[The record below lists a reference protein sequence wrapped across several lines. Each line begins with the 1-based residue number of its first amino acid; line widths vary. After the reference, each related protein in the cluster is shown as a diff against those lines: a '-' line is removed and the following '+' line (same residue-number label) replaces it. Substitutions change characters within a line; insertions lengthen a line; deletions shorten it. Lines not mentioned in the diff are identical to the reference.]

1 MKSNLLTILLTAA
14 CTCSAVMRFEAEDA
28 QLGENA
34 QRVAAADS
42 SGGAHIVLL
51 YPHLVSDPNLIP
63 PSALFTF
70 TVPAGVRP
78 QLRLRV
84 RATSEGDNSLWYALD
99 DLPFRQLHITPSGQ
113 WTDIALPL
121 PPLRPGEHHFKL
133 TTRERG
139 CAVDYLDILQLEL
152 LPDSA
157 ATLYPPPP
165 VTPPAEHPRVLLRSA
180 DLPALRQRLDHPQN
194 QPIWQIVQERAS
206 AENSGILDPVKHRG
220 KAGIFDANILTDIQC
235 MAFQSMINQDQDAG
249 KRAIAAM
256 GLFLD
261 RVDFQLDFQD
271 VTRQMGQTVYTAA
284 LVYDWCYSLLTD
296 ENKQHFIKRSE
307 EIMVLM
313 EIGCPPTR
321 QGDITGH
328 SGEAQLF
335 RDLLSFGI
343 ACYDEKPTL
352 YQLCAGRFFHNMV
365 PPRLF
370 FMGAGRHHQGCCYGP
385 YRLHWEVFAAML
397 FKRMTGM
404 EVFPRGEVQ
413 SQINGIIYNL
423 LPDEWHFTNGDCYRG
438 KTNPPVLLAL
448 TAYCQ
453 DPMAKGELIRQRG
466 LNYFRRDPVI
476 FLLFNTPELAAAE
489 RRELPLT
496 TFFSEPL
503 GGMIARSGWGMGA
516 RADVAVVDMR
526 GAGCLF
532 GNHQH
537 PDAGAFQIYH
547 RAPLAVDPGQY
558 GKYGTDYD
566 WFFNKQSISHNV
578 LLIHDP
584 DEKRPARSINDG
596 GQRLPNQRREPS
608 NIDILLNND
617 YQNGAVAAHAFG
629 PDQALPIFSHLK
641 CDIAQAYSDK
651 VREYTRSFVYFNT
664 NLPGAPGILVV
675 FDHVVAGNPNFRK
688 EWTINSCQQP
698 EVAKDRL
705 HIAYRDDAFDG
716 YMEAIPLL
724 PGAARRS
731 ITSSPSVVVGDQS
744 FEPPRPE
751 LPSTNSVRTSI
762 SPTTAQA
769 EDLFL
774 NVLPIGK
781 HPDGW
786 QAHLL
791 DLDAAVGAE
800 IQEQFV
806 TTFARDGK
814 LIRQPL
820 RLDLPAERLVLITDL
835 AEGPWTILKN
845 KQPWAKSLVAKGNHC
860 LFFQADKASYELL
873 PNGPEA
879 PELPP
884 YEQLRAIPGGDDN
897 ALFFNDQQ
905 IRQPS
910 GMVSLDGRPYV
921 SIAAMAKLADATWQN
936 NTLQIG
942 DLSCQFQPDRAVIR
956 CQDLRELPISAPV
969 RDIDGVLHASVTDL
983 TRLLRLRC
991 QLNEVGGLRL
1001 YSDDN
1006 SRYAWL
1012 VAGYEEQYNREPIS
1026 RALDGNPNSY
1036 WAQNAKPAT
1045 FTAVLAKPESIGG
1058 VEILWHRGNERV
1070 YTFEILT
1077 SSDGKSF
1084 ASVYKGASSADAA
1097 PQSYH
1102 FPEKIT
1108 AQFIRFHGYGSNQGP
1123 WTSISEFKVCK

>member
-1 MKSNLLTILLTAA
+1 
-14 CTCSAVMRFEAEDA
+14 
-28 QLGENA
+28 
-34 QRVAAADS
+34 
-42 SGGAHIVLL
+42 
-51 YPHLVSDPNLIP
+51 
-63 PSALFTF
+63 
-70 TVPAGVRP
+70 
-78 QLRLRV
+78 
-84 RATSEGDNSLWYALD
+84 
-99 DLPFRQLHITPSGQ
+99 
-113 WTDIALPL
+113 
-121 PPLRPGEHHFKL
+121 
-133 TTRERG
+133 
-139 CAVDYLDILQLEL
+139 
-152 LPDSA
+152 
-157 ATLYPPPP
+157 
-165 VTPPAEHPRVLLRSA
+165 
-180 DLPALRQRLDHPQN
+180 
-194 QPIWQIVQERAS
+194 
-206 AENSGILDPVKHRG
+206 
-220 KAGIFDANILTDIQC
+220 
-235 MAFQSMINQDQDAG
+235 
-249 KRAIAAM
+249 
-256 GLFLD
+256 
-261 RVDFQLDFQD
+261 
-271 VTRQMGQTVYTAA
+271 
-284 LVYDWCYSLLTD
+284 
-296 ENKQHFIKRSE
+296 
-307 EIMVLM
+307 
-313 EIGCPPTR
+313 
-321 QGDITGH
+321 
-328 SGEAQLF
+328 
-335 RDLLSFGI
+335 
-343 ACYDEKPTL
+343 
-352 YQLCAGRFFHNMV
+352 MV

-370 FMGAGRHHQGCCYGP
+370 FMASGRHHQGCCYGL

-404 EVFPRGEVQ
+404 EVFPREDVR
-413 SQINGIIYNL
+413 SQLNGIIYNL

-438 KTNPPVLLAL
+438 KTYPPVLLAL
-448 TAYCQ
+448 SAYCQ

-466 LNYFRRDPVI
+466 LNYFLRHDPII
-476 FLLFNTPELAAAE
+476 FLLFNAPELAAAE

-526 GAGCLF
+526 GAGHLF

-558 GKYGTDYD
+558 RKYGTDYD

-596 GQRLPNQRREPS
+596 GQRLPNQRREPGKF
-608 NIDILLNND
+608 DTLLNND
-617 YQNGAVAAHAFG
+617 YQNGSVTAHAFG

-664 NLPGAPGILVV
+664 NQRDAPGILIV
-675 FDHVVAGNPNFRK
+675 FDHVVTGNPNFRK
-688 EWTINSCQQP
+688 EWTINSYRQP
-698 EVAKDRL
+698 ELAGDRL
-705 HIAYRDDAFDG
+705 RIAYRDDTFDG
-716 YMEAIPLL
+716 YMEVIPLL

-751 LPSTNSVRTSI
+751 LPSANSVRTCI

-774 NVLPIGK
+774 NILPIGK
-781 HPDGW
+781 HPNGW
-786 QAHLL
+786 QARLL
-791 DLDAAVGAE
+791 DLDAAVGAD

-806 TTFARDGK
+806 TTFARNGK
-814 LIRQPL
+814 LIRRPL

-835 AEGPWTILKN
+835 ADGSWTILKN

-879 PELPP
+879 PKLPS
-884 YEQLRAIPGGDDN
+884 YEQLQALPGGDDN
-897 ALFFNDQQ
+897 ALFFNDQL

-910 GMVSLDGRPYV
+910 GIVSRDGRPYM
-921 SIAAMAKLADATWQN
+921 SIATLAKLAGVSWQN

-942 DLSCQFQPDRAVIR
+942 DLSCQFQPDSAIVR
-956 CQDLRELPISAPV
+956 CQDQRDLPISAPAH
-969 RDIDGVLHASVTDL
+969 DIVGSLHAPLADL

-991 QLNEVGGLRL
+991 QLNEIGGLRL

-1006 SRYAWL
+1006 SDRYAWL
-1012 VAGYEEQYNREPIS
+1012 VAAYEDQHNREPIS
-1026 RALDGNPNSY
+1026 RALDGDSNSY

-1058 VEILWHRGNERV
+1058 VEILWHRGNERA
-1070 YTFEILT
+1070 YTFEIHT

-1084 ASVYKGASSADAA
+1084 TCAYKGASSTGAT